1 MKIRPKITD
10 QNQWARA
17 NRGFRQWLLFWGL
30 SLLAFFFSLMLG
42 RYEISPLTTL
52 KILFSKILGLQPDWP
67 PVMEKVVWHVRL
79 VRVLAAMLVGAGL
92 SVSGASFQG
101 LFRNPLVSPYILGVS
116 AGAGFGAALGILFS
130 KSILVI
136 QLWAFLCGLGSV
148 ALSYGISRL
157 YKQPSEIVLVL
168 AGTIVGAFFTA
179 LISFIKY
186 IADPYEKL
194 PAIVFWLM
202 GSFASV
208 SYALLLPAV
217 LPLVIP
223 MVILL
228 VIRWR
233 INVLSLGEEEARSLG
248 VETGRLKAIIV
259 LCATLITSSAVAICG
274 IIGWVGLIIPHIAR
288 MLVGPDHGKMIP
300 VSLWLGAVYLVL
312 IDDIARNMSA
322 AEIPIGILTALI
334 GAPFFAYLLTRRKTG
349 W

>member
-1 MKIRPKITD
+1 MP
-10 QNQWARA
+10 
-17 NRGFRQWLLFWGL
+17 
-30 SLLAFFFSLMLG
+30 LLAFFFSLMLG
-42 RYEISPLTTL
+42 RFEIAPLMTL
-52 KILFSKILGLQPDWP
+52 KILFSKILGLQADWP
-67 PVMEKVVWHVRL
+67 PVMEKVVIHVRL
-79 VRVLAAMLVGAGL
+79 VRILAAMLVGAGL

-130 KSILVI
+130 KSILII

-202 GSFASV
+202 GSFAST
-208 SYALLLPAV
+208 SYALLLPAL
-217 LPLVIP
+217 LPMLIP
-223 MVILL
+223 MAILL

-233 INVLSLGEEEARSLG
+233 INVLSLGDEEARSLG
-248 VETGRLKAIIV
+248 LDTGRLKVVVV

-300 VSLWLGAVYLVL
+300 VSLWIGAVYLVL
-312 IDDIARNMSA
+312 IDDVARSISA

>member
-1 MKIRPKITD
+1 MYKKNTK
-10 QNQWARA
+10 
-17 NRGFRQWLLFWGL
+17 QWLLFFGMP
-30 SLLAFFFSLMLG
+30 LLAFFFSLMLG
-42 RYEISPLTTL
+42 QFEVAPVLTL
-52 KILFSKILGLQPDWP
+52 KILFSKILGIQPDWP
-67 PVMEKVVWHVRL
+67 PVMETVIFRVRL

-136 QLWAFLCGLGSV
+136 QFWAFLCGMGAV
-148 ALSYGISRL
+148 ALSFGVSRL

-194 PAIVFWLM
+194 PTIVFWLM
-202 GSFASV
+202 GSFAGV
-208 SYALLLPAV
+208 SCDFLLLAV
-217 LPLVIP
+217 LPMLIP
-223 MVILL
+223 ITILF

-233 INVLSLGEEEARSLG
+233 INVLSLGDEEASSLG
-248 VETGRLKAIIV
+248 VETTRIKMVVV
-259 LCATLITSSAVAICG
+259 LCATLITSSAVSICG
-274 IIGWVGLIIPHIAR
+274 IVGWVGLVIPHIAR
-288 MLVGPDHGKMIP
+288 MLVGPDHAKMIP
-300 VSLWLGAVYLVL
+300 VSIWLGAVYLVL
-312 IDDIARNMSA
+312 IDDLARNLST

-334 GAPFFAYLLTRRKTG
+334 GAPFFAFLLSRSKTG

>member
-1 MKIRPKITD
+1 MRQSNI
-10 QNQWARA
+10 
-17 NRGFRQWLLFWGL
+17 RQWLLFIGMP
-30 SLLAFFFSLMLG
+30 LLAFFFSMMLG
-42 RYEISPLTTL
+42 RFEIAPIVTL
-52 KILFSKILGLQPDWP
+52 KILFSKILNLQPDWS
-67 PVMEKVVWHVRL
+67 PVMETVIFRVRL
-79 VRVLAAMLVGAGL
+79 VRVVAAMLVGAGL

-116 AGAGFGAALGILFS
+116 AGSGFGAAMGILFS
-130 KSILVI
+130 QSILVI

-148 ALSYGISRL
+148 ALSYCISCL

-194 PAIVFWLM
+194 PTIVFWLM
-202 GSFASV
+202 GSFAGVSV
-208 SYALLLPAV
+208 DFLLFAIIPMV
-217 LPLVIP
+217 VP

-233 INVLSLGEEEARSLG
+233 VNVLSLGDEEARSLG
-248 VETGRLKAIIV
+248 LDTKRIKVLVV
-259 LCATLITSSAVAICG
+259 LCATLITSTAVAVCG
-274 IIGWVGLIIPHIAR
+274 IVGWVGLIIPHIAR
-288 MLVGPDHGKMIP
+288 MMVGPDHAKMIP

-312 IDDIARNMSA
+312 IDDLARNVST

-334 GAPFFAYLLTRRKTG
+334 GAPFFAFLLSRSKTG